1 MAPSPCRHG
10 IARSGSSNR
19 LLGIVA
25 YVQKFHAQ
33 NRMGARFHVSAWLS
47 HLRNPALPMLIA
59 IGFLVMGPF
68 VTIYNYI
75 GFRLIEPP
83 YNLSQTELGFIFTV
97 YLFGIAAS
105 WSAGRIGDRL
115 GHFTMLPIALAVE
128 AAGCLLTLSASLPII
143 VGGIIFLTVGF
154 FMSHSVASALVGR
167 LALEIKGHA
176 SSLYLLAYYLGSSI
190 AGSAGGYFWTADG
203 WWAVADFTFAMLA
216 LAFAAALAAAW
227 FAREGQTDKPG
238 LTF

>member
-1 MAPSPCRHG
+1 M
-10 IARSGSSNR
+10 GS
-19 LLGIVA
+19 
-25 YVQKFHAQ
+25 
-33 NRMGARFHVSAWLS
+33 
-47 HLRNPALPMLIA
+47 
-59 IGFLVMGPF
+59 F

-115 GHFTMLPIALAVE
+115 GHFTMLPIAFAVE
-128 AAGCLLTLSASLPII
+128 AASCLLTLSASLPII

-167 LALEIKGHA
+167 G
-176 SSLYLLAYYLGSSI
+176 
-190 AGSAGGYFWTADG
+190 
-203 WWAVADFTFAMLA
+203 
-216 LAFAAALAAAW
+216 
-227 FAREGQTDKPG
+227 
-238 LTF
+238 